1 MASFNLSSSLPN
13 ISGSSMLP
21 SNVSSVLPS
30 NVSSMVPTNTGSIVS
45 STSLQETI
53 PPPPPSAYFSD
64 ISHTDHTDTNENIV
78 SDINSLQDIEK
89 KLFQTLETNTE
100 LTSEEYEDI
109 IQKINSISQMRLKL
123 YETLSNVN
131 SLYKNTVTN
140 SQETLYQQLFAI
152 GIVERQLNDTK
163 EKLNELEL
171 AKNNKIRLV
180 KINDYYGDKY
190 SEHTILMKY
199 IIIMLVPII
208 ILSFMFN
215 KGLIPS
221 FLFYILLIIIT
232 IIGSIFIVN
241 RLISIWSRDNMNYQ
255 EYAWNFNAKN
265 APGVSK
271 GDNGDPWL
279 SNSSM
284 GICIGDNCCTD
295 GMVYDPVL
303 DKCVFDDTREI
314 TESFI
319 NNVLTQKSGLTGK
332 KPDVTLNSTI
342 MPSNF

>member
-1 MASFNLSSSLPN
+1 MGSFNLSSILPN
-13 ISGSSMLP
+13 NTGG
-21 SNVSSVLPS
+21 SVLPS

-45 STSLQETI
+45 PTSLPQTI
-53 PPPPPSAYFSD
+53 PPPPSAYFSD
-64 ISHTDHTDTNENIV
+64 ISHTDHTDSNENVV

-89 KLFQTLETNTE
+89 KLFQTLETNTK
-100 LTSEEYEDI
+100 LTSEEYEEL

-190 SEHTILMKY
+190 NEHTVLMKY
-199 IIIMLVPII
+199 VIIMLVPII

-221 FLFYILLIIIT
+221 FLFYTLLIIIT

-241 RLISIWSRDNMNYQ
+241 RLLSIWSRDNMNYQ
-255 EYAWNFNAKN
+255 EYAWSFNAKN

-271 GDNGDPWL
+271 GNKGDPWL
-279 SNSSM
+279 SNSSV

-295 GMVYDPVL
+295 GMVYDQVL
-303 DKCVFDDTREI
+303 DKCVFDDTNKNA

-319 NNVLTQKSGLTGK
+319 NNILTKKSSLTE